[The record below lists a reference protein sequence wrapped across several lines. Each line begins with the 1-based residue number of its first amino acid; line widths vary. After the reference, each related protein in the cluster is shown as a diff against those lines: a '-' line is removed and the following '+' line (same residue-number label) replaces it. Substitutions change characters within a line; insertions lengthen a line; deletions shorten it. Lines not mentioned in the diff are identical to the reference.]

1 MRELINRTGFLLT
14 TSVDG
19 HLKLWKK
26 QEAGIEFVKHY
37 RASLKAIV
45 GVTAS
50 DDGSLF
56 ATISEGGEGRVFD
69 VVNFGT
75 SRSPVLEGN
84 TTDLTDMIN
93 ILKFPYTPKAC
104 CWIHMPGAGQTLLA
118 VSDVDSSMIRIYD
131 GRGDGKPLYELDK
144 LHRAPVHLIAYT
156 SKYDCV
162 ISADEDGFIEYWQP
176 NEPWGLPSVPGLWQY
191 KSATDLYQFKKTK
204 SIASSV
210 TFSPNSSHFVTMSLP
225 SRAVH
230 VFNFLTGK
238 LTRTYDES
246 LTAAAEM
253 QQAGTAVFTLDDM
266 DFGRRLAT
274 ERALDTSESGPG
286 GAQRTANA
294 VWDESGNFIIY
305 PTLLGIKGTSHVQH
319 PADGSGQHRDQQ
331 SVTSTW

>member
-1 MRELINRTGFLLT
+1 
-14 TSVDG
+14 VDG

-45 GVTAS
+45 GVAAS
-50 DDGSLF
+50 DDGSVF

-75 SRSPVLEGN
+75 SFSQLQW
-84 TTDLTDMIN
+84 LILDMIN
-93 ILKFPYTPKAC
+93 ILKFPFTPKAC
-104 CWIHMPGAGQTLLA
+104 CWVHQPGAGQTLLA
-118 VSDVDSSMIRIYD
+118 VSDVASPTIWIYD
-131 GRGDGKPLYELDK
+131 GRGDGKPLFELDK

-156 SKYDCV
+156 AKYDCV
-162 ISADEDGFIEYWQP
+162 VSADEDGFVEYWQP
-176 NEPWGLPSVPGLWQY
+176 SEPWGLPSVPGLWQY

-204 SIASSV
+204 SIASSI
-210 TFSPNSSHFVTMSLP
+210 TFSPNSSQFVTMSLP

-274 ERALDTSESGPG
+274 ERALDTAESGPG
-286 GAQRTANA
+286 GALRTANA

-305 PTLLGIKGTSHVQH
+305 PTMLGIKG
-319 PADGSGQHRDQQ
+319 GSLN
-331 SVTSTW
+331 SNEANM